1 MTRVLFEELVGCS
14 GAALYLLRKI
24 GIRIPKSGTGSRD
37 HSRSVS
43 NFSEVPDRCSS
54 SASWASLASSPCE
67 LWNAWLQR
75 RSASSSSR
83 MKAAKSSCS
92 PSGSSEAFS
101 NAFSKS
107 RVMTTS
113 RCVRVSLFLDGEPCQ
128 TVSEYFSARHN
139 DQVQGRGAETP
150 FGSHLKRK
158 QRISHRSL
166 HSSAW
171 PLPTSN
177 VESARLTST
186 EAGTG
191 PSSPAAAVMLAY
203 SSRRSRIFSSTSS
216 REVSARRSRRF
227 FV

>member
-1 MTRVLFEELVGCS
+1 
-14 GAALYLLRKI
+14 
-24 GIRIPKSGTGSRD
+24 
-37 HSRSVS
+37 
-43 NFSEVPDRCSS
+43 
-54 SASWASLASSPCE
+54 
-67 LWNAWLQR
+67 
-75 RSASSSSR
+75 

-107 RVMTTS
+107 RVMTTG

-128 TVSEYFSARHN
+128 TVSEYFSARHT

-158 QRISHRSL
+158 KRISHRSL

-186 EAGTG
+186 ETGTG

-216 REVSARRSRRF
+216 REVSTRRSRRF